1 MCLCYT
7 NDNIAFSVLYYTE
20 NNAKFEKKETA
31 NVVREENVK
40 LMSKIAI
47 YEKHDG
53 KAEIP
58 MSGYY
63 KSDYV
68 RMNVLKSVVSATVA
82 FAIVAAVIVIYNLD
96 YILVNL
102 FKIDY
107 KSLGIGILVLYVVWI
122 FVYWLVAR
130 ILYAVRYEKA
140 RPSIIEYNHNL
151 KKLQEESQKEILKAM
166 KGVVINDDF
175 IEF

>member
-1 MCLCYT
+1 M
-7 NDNIAFSVLYYTE
+7 
-20 NNAKFEKKETA
+20 
-31 NVVREENVK
+31 VREENVK

-47 YEKHDG
+47 YEKRDG

-68 RMNVLKSVVSATVA
+68 RMNILKSVVSATIA
-82 FAIVAAVIVIYNLD
+82 FVIVAAVIVLYKLD
-96 YILVNL
+96 YLLANYY
-102 FKIDY
+102 KIDY
-107 KSLGIGILVLYVVWI
+107 KSLGIGILALYAVFVL
-122 FVYWLVAR
+122 VYWLVAR
-130 ILYAVRYEKA
+130 ILYALRYENA
-140 RPSIIEYNHNL
+140 RPNIIEYNHNL

-175 IEF
+175 IDF

>member
-1 MCLCYT
+1 M
-7 NDNIAFSVLYYTE
+7 
-20 NNAKFEKKETA
+20 
-31 NVVREENVK
+31 VREENVK

-47 YEKHDG
+47 YEKRDG

-68 RMNVLKSVVSATVA
+68 RMNVLKSIVSATIA
-82 FAIVAAVIVIYNLD
+82 FVIVAAVIVIYKLD
-96 YILVNL
+96 YILINL

-107 KSLGIGILVLYVVWI
+107 KSLGLGILVLYGVCVS
-122 FVYWLVAR
+122 VYWLVAR
-130 ILYAVRYEKA
+130 IIYAMRYEKA
-140 RPSIIEYNHNL
+140 RPNIIEYNHNL
-151 KKLQEESQKEILKAM
+151 KKLQEESQKEVMRAM

>member
-1 MCLCYT
+1 M
-7 NDNIAFSVLYYTE
+7 
-20 NNAKFEKKETA
+20 
-31 NVVREENVK
+31 VREENVK

-47 YEKHDG
+47 YEKRDG

-68 RMNVLKSVVSATVA
+68 RMNILKSVVSATIA
-82 FAIVAAVIVIYNLD
+82 FVIVAAVIVLYKLD
-96 YILVNL
+96 YLLANYY
-102 FKIDY
+102 KIDY
-107 KSLGIGILVLYVVWI
+107 KSFGIGILVLYAVFV
-122 FVYWLVAR
+122 FVYWLIAR
-130 ILYAVRYEKA
+130 ILYAMRYEKA
-140 RPSIIEYNHNL
+140 RPNIIEYNHNL